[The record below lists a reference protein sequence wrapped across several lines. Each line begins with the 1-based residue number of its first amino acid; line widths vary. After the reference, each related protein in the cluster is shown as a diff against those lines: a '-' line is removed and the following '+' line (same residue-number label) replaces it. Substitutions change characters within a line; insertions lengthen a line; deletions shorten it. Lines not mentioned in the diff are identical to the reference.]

1 MCTQINNTCLAFMLQ
16 SKAVTCPCETPF
28 GKTRSSF
35 GGNVPNCTES
45 PCVATFFFFHFYD
58 LLCENPGILTDS
70 DQF

>member
-45 PCVATFFFFHFYD
+45 PCLATFFFISMICFVRIQEY
-58 LLCENPGILTDS
+58 LQT